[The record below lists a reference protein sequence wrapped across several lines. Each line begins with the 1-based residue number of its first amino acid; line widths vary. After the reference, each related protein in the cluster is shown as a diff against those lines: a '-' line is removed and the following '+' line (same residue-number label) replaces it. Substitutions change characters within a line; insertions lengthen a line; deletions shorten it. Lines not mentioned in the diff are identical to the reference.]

1 LEWQSQVVA
10 QTSSGGT
17 QGANS
22 NHSGQ
27 SQAVSQQRKPAIQ
40 SAQHDRVS
48 DVAQTDHVVHV
59 PRASQAHHEEEQNQV
74 SQRVPH
80 HRVSESSQSNHIRAS
95 RQNHYQEDQNQAIQP
110 TPSNGGPQSTQT
122 NDVSERFR
130 HQEQQRSAIKQEEE
144 SQNEEQQQRAPQ
156 QARGRNNRQTITD
169 QCLRQSGGITKST
182 SWACASAIRT

>member
-1 LEWQSQVVA
+1 MAIPGRGPNVV
-10 QTSSGGT
+10 GGT

-59 PRASQAHHEEEQNQV
+59 PRARQAHNEGEQNQV

-110 TPSNGGPQSTQT
+110 TPSNGGSQSTQT
-122 NDVSERFR
+122 NDVSERFQ
-130 HQEQQRSAIKQEEE
+130 HQEQQRPAIKQEKE

-156 QARGRNNRQTITD
+156 QARGRNNQRTITD
-169 QCLRQSGGITKST
+169 QC
-182 SWACASAIRT
+182 